1 MKNLITVL
9 QPLACCLRPRQTID
23 IAGLWIGQ
31 CWLPAFIVLFHDEIR
46 PCTNTGAHGF
56 LTNYIDY
63 ASRRGG
69 VGTGGGGR
77 G

>member
-1 MKNLITVL
+1 ML
-9 QPLACCLRPRQTID
+9 QLLGFRLRLRKTID
-23 IAGLWIGQ
+23 IAGFWIVP
-31 CWLPAFIVLFHDEIR
+31 CWLPASIVLFHEEIR
-46 PCTNTGAHGF
+46 PCTKVEAHGF